1 MGKVDHWDPAGREQ
15 PVQRPAGAQL
25 GTWLAARG
33 QCMDKGWETRP
44 ERNGGR
50 SLGVRG
56 LSLSEIG
63 AFGGFWQRIT
73 LLF

>member
-1 MGKVDHWDPAGREQ
+1 MACWSTAGRM
-15 PVQRPAGAQL
+15 AGCTRAR
-25 GTWLAARG
+25 RG
-33 QCMDKGWETRP
+33 QGVGDEAR
-44 ERNGGR
+44 RNGGR

-56 LSLSEIG
+56 LLLSEIG